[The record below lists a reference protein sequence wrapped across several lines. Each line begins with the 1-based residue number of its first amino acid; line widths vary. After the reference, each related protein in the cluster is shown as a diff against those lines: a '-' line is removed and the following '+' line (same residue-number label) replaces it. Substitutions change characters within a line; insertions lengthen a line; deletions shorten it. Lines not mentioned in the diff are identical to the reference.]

1 MRSSQAWASREE
13 RAIVEKPLARASSH
27 SIIGVLRLS
36 VNKCKYERTSKNA
49 QSQKNTGR
57 KKRKIIAIPPKNT
70 NKYKS
75 LCKIH

>member
-27 SIIGVLRLS
+27 SVIGVLRLS

-49 QSQKNTGR
+49 QVRKIQEGR
-57 KKRKIIAIPPKNT
+57 KEK
-70 NKYKS
+70 
-75 LCKIH
+75 